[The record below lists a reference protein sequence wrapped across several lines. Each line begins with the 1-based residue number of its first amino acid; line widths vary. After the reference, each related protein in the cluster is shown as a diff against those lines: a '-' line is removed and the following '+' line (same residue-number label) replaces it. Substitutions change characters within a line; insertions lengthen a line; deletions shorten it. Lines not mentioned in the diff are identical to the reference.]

1 MSWKI
6 KMDETLEEEVC
17 IMLKEHTVIAINRL
31 YGSGGRIMGKRL
43 SEEFGIPFYDEEILK
58 MASEESAIGE
68 QFFRL
73 NDEKAGNNLFFRAL
87 GGLHT
92 SLEEPSLDDDI
103 TSPENL
109 FRFQAKII
117 RQVAAKGSCIIMGR
131 CANYVLEAAQTEN
144 LIKLFVYSDLTTCV
158 RRVEE
163 VDGVDSREALRR
175 VNRISKERRDYYK
188 YYTGKEWEDMA
199 NYDLPINTSALEVDQ
214 AVELVKKYLE
224 LKGVL

>member
-1 MSWKI
+1 
-6 KMDETLEEEVC
+6 
-17 IMLKEHTVIAINRL
+17 
-31 YGSGGRIMGKRL
+31 MGKRL
-43 SEEFGIPFYDEEILK
+43 SEELGIPFYDEEILK

-73 NDEKAGNNLFFRAL
+73 NDEKAGNNLFFKAL

-131 CANYVLEAAQTEN
+131 CANHVLEAAQMEN
-144 LIKLFVYSDLTTCV
+144 LVRLFVYSDLNTCV

-175 VNRISKERRDYYK
+175 VNRISKQRRDYYK

-199 NYDLPINTSALEVDQ
+199 NYDLPINTSTLEIDQ

-224 LKGVL
+224 LKEVL